1 MRVCWN
7 AFLVRLQ
14 KLPESKLTLKIMQ
27 KMVPNNRQSDKKK
40 LRPKN
45 LNLFT
50 IRLPINA
57 VVSILHRA
65 SGVGL
70 FLALPL
76 ILLAFKAS
84 VNSPNS
90 YFLLT
95 QMFNTWTIKLL
106 LIGLSW
112 AFFHHF
118 FAGIRHLLQDIHWM
132 TSLNKARF
140 SSRFVLGLV
149 GVSVCVFAWFIW

>member
-1 MRVCWN
+1 
-7 AFLVRLQ
+7 
-14 KLPESKLTLKIMQ
+14 MQ
-27 KMVPNNRQSDKKK
+27 KQ
-40 LRPKN
+40 RPKN

-65 SGVGL
+65 SGIAL

-76 ILLAFKAS
+76 ILYAFQTSLRTSESYAAL
-84 VNSPNS
+84 VNLFSHW
-90 YFLLT
+90 F
-95 QMFNTWTIKLL
+95 FKLI
-106 LIGLSW
+106 LIGFSW

-132 TSLNKARF
+132 TSLQKARF
-140 SSRFVLGLV
+140 SGRVVLWLV
-149 GVSVCVFAWFIW
+149 GFSVLIFAFVIW

>member
-1 MRVCWN
+1 
-7 AFLVRLQ
+7 
-14 KLPESKLTLKIMQ
+14 MQ
-27 KMVPNNRQSDKKK
+27 KKVIKN
-40 LRPKN
+40 RPKN

-70 FLALPL
+70 FLSLPL
-76 ILLAFKAS
+76 ILLALQAL
-84 VNSPNS
+84 VGSPES
-90 YFLLT
+90 YVTLT
-95 QMFNTWTIKLL
+95 SWLDTWLIKLL
-106 LIGLSW
+106 LIGLAW

-132 TSLNKARF
+132 TSLNNARL
-140 SSRFVLGLV
+140 SSRILLWLV
-149 GVSVCVFAWFIW
+149 AIATVIFAWFIS

>member
-1 MRVCWN
+1 
-7 AFLVRLQ
+7 
-14 KLPESKLTLKIMQ
+14 MQ
-27 KMVPNNRQSDKKK
+27 KNSFNDKKN
-40 LRPKN
+40 RPKN

-70 FLALPL
+70 FLVLPL
-76 ILLAFKAS
+76 ILLALQWLVRS
-84 VNSPNS
+84 ESS
-90 YFLLT
+90 YATLT
-95 QMFNTWTIKLL
+95 SWLNTWFVKLM
-106 LIGLSW
+106 LIGLAW

-132 TSLNKARF
+132 TSLQKARF
-140 SSRFVLGLV
+140 SGKAVLGLV
-149 GVSVCVFAWFIW
+149 AIAVIIFAIVIW

>member
-1 MRVCWN
+1 MRDCWRR
-7 AFLVRLQ
+7 FRVRLQ
-14 KLPESKLTLKIMQ
+14 KRLESNSSQAMQ
-27 KMVPNNRQSDKKK
+27 NTSPNHRPNDKKK

-65 SGVGL
+65 SGVAL

-76 ILLAFKAS
+76 ILLAFQTS
-84 VNSPNS
+84 VDSPDS
-90 YFLLT
+90 YILLT
-95 QMFNTWTIKLL
+95 QILDTWYLKLF

-132 TSLNKARF
+132 TSLQKARF
-140 SSRFVLGLV
+140 SSRVVLWLV
-149 GVSVCVFAWFIW
+149 GVAVIIFAWFIWS

>member
-1 MRVCWN
+1 
-7 AFLVRLQ
+7 
-14 KLPESKLTLKIMQ
+14 MQ
-27 KMVPNNRQSDKKK
+27 KKQLKN
-40 LRPKN
+40 RPKN

-50 IRLPINA
+50 IHLPINA

-76 ILLAFKAS
+76 ILLALQYS
-84 VNSPNS
+84 VGSPES
-90 YFLLT
+90 YAILT
-95 QMFNTWTIKLL
+95 NLFDTWFIKLV

-132 TSLNKARF
+132 TSLQKARF
-140 SSRFVLGLV
+140 SGKAVLYLV
-149 GVSVCVFAWFIW
+149 ALAVAIFAVVIW

>member
-1 MRVCWN
+1 
-7 AFLVRLQ
+7 
-14 KLPESKLTLKIMQ
+14 MQ
-27 KMVPNNRQSDKKK
+27 KKQLKN
-40 LRPKN
+40 RPKN

-65 SGVGL
+65 SGMAL

-76 ILLAFKAS
+76 ILFAIKAS
-84 VNSPNS
+84 VDSPSS

-95 QMFNTWTIKLL
+95 HMLDTWYLKLL

-132 TSLNKARF
+132 TSLNNARL
-140 SSRFVLGLV
+140 SSRILLWLV
-149 GVSVCVFAWFIW
+149 GIATTIFAVFIW